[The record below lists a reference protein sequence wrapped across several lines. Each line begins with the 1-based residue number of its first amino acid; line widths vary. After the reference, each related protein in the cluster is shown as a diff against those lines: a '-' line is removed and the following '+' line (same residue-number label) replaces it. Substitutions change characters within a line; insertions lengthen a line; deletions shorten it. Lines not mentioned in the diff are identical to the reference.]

1 MTVAGQIDIA
11 GPVGK
16 LLHRRPLKNST
27 VMQSFGIDPVSGDI
41 FVLQVMEGGLTLSGE
56 SGPVSGADRLAN
68 GDMCVTRLNRS
79 GAIVGY
85 MYLRGFGH
93 GVNLGVENR
102 SGVIRLW
109 TETASVANSS
119 NEGFGTAIT
128 NFEFQTGT
136 VLDYGSSLHTT
147 PYTPVTGARGVTPTI
162 DRSANELI
170 VRFSTGGTMYY
181 ERYDL
186 AQAAAGVFTP
196 LQRLAQ
202 PTGLGVFQGYAS
214 HSGVL
219 YLLDGEHY
227 DSTVSPPSTP
237 YNPPPG
243 NTYITAVEWATGN
256 VLARQFIT
264 AAPGL
269 QWREPEGMT
278 VEVVDDVPYLHFG
291 FACEDPGP
299 RTCTIVSLSGAA
311 EVDGVKVLTDWQT
324 IPLASGVS
332 VDQNAPKGRLISVS
346 GVTTLQLS
354 GGVKGTFN
362 ADAVI
367 GTLPDTLSPS
377 METRCNV
384 PRNNSGGYCVARAEA
399 GTDRQLRLYGGTSTN
414 AITWA
419 QLDNFSAV
427 WR

>member
-41 FVLQVMEGGLTLSGE
+41 FVLQLMEGGLTLTGE
-56 SGPVSGADRLAN
+56 SGPVAYDDRNAH

-93 GVNLGVENR
+93 GVNIGVENR
-102 SGVIRLW
+102 SGVVRLW
-109 TETASVANSS
+109 TETASTPNSK

-128 NFEFQTGT
+128 NFDFRSGT
-136 VLDYGSSLHTT
+136 VLDYGSSLHAT
-147 PYTPVTGARGVTPTI
+147 PYTPATGALFVTPTI

-170 VRFSTGGTMYY
+170 VRFTVNSTTYF

-186 AQAAAGVFTP
+186 AKAATGVFEP
-196 LQRLAQ
+196 LQRIAQ
-202 PTGLGVFQGYAS
+202 PTGLGTFQGYAS
-214 HSGVL
+214 DSGVL
-219 YLLDGEHY
+219 YLLTGDNATL
-227 DSTVSPPSTP
+227 S
-237 YNPPPG
+237 PPPG
-243 NTYITAVEWATGN
+243 NTYIRAVEWATGN
-256 VLARQFIT
+256 ILDQQFIT

-269 QWREPEGMT
+269 EYREPEGMT
-278 VEVVDDVPYLHFG
+278 VEVVGGVPYLHFG

-354 GGVKGTFN
+354 GGIKGTFN